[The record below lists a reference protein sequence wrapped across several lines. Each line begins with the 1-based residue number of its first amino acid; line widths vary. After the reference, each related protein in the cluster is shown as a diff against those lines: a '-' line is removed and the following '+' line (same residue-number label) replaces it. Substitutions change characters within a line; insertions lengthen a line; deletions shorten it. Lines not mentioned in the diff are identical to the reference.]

1 MALLS
6 CSFMHREYHRWWSPR
21 LNKDMQLLQFGHSG
35 HPVLVFPSSM
45 GSFHEY
51 EDQLMVQTLSDRLDQ
66 GQLMLFCVDS
76 VDAESWYN
84 KAIHPADRVRRHDA
98 YEQYCLHEVLPLIH
112 QRSSR
117 IDLTVHGCSFG
128 GYHAANFALRHPDAV
143 TQCVSLS
150 GAFDNRSFLNGYY
163 DELAYFH
170 NPVDYVPGNDGAWY
184 HGHYHGDWFMI
195 LAASN
200 HDICLGDNYRMA
212 ELLGRKHIPHRLD
225 VWDNNMPHD
234 WPLWRLMA
242 RTYFA

>member
-1 MALLS
+1 
-6 CSFMHREYHRWWSPR
+6 MHREYHRWGSPH
-21 LNKDMQLLQFGHSG
+21 LHKDMQLLQFGHAG

-51 EDQLMVQTLSDRLDQ
+51 EDQRMVETLYDRINS

-84 KAIHPADRVRRHDA
+84 KSIDPADRVRRHDA
-98 YEQYCLHEVLPLIH
+98 YEKYILHEVLPLIRH
-112 QRSSR
+112 RSGR

-128 GYHAANFALRHPDAV
+128 GYHATNFALRHPDAV
-143 TQCVSLS
+143 TNCVSMS
-150 GAFDNRSFLNGYY
+150 GAFDNRNFLKGYF
-163 DELAYFH
+163 DDLAYFH
-170 NPVDYVPGNDGAWY
+170 NPVDYIQSNDEAWY
-184 HGHYHGDWFMI
+184 HGHYHGDWFII

-200 HDICLGDNYRMA
+200 HDICLDDNYRMA

-242 RTYFA
+242 RAYLA